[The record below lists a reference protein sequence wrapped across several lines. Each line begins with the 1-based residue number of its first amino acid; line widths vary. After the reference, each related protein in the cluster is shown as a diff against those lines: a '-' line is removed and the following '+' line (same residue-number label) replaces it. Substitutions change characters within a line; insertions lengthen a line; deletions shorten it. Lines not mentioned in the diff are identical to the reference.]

1 MGIGGHSTPI
11 VGLAEG
17 VHLCI
22 DEEEQKGANFFIA
35 RGKVYT
41 VLGRPFLADHKIPGW
56 EMAPPQRIADKC
68 FSMMIE
74 NYADFMDSSGEEDKE
89 LTRQEEGSGST
100 ESHDWDNTTLGS
112 EDRSKA
118 SQDSGECNNEWSS
131 NTSTWEIENNTPV
144 TKTEQSEWTPFP
156 EWEAFRCK
164 GSYNL
169 VTITADYVD
178 HGYPVKE
185 FLRMYPET
193 YESKAGGIW
202 DELPGYTAGRIGF
215 IMLLTTNGTKGYL
228 ENSYIWPEEWWF
240 VDEEQLAIFDWQAF
254 KWVLRNEQAR
264 LGKDFETFW
273 KDWEYAAI
281 AD

>member
-1 MGIGGHSTPI
+1 M
-11 VGLAEG
+11 
-17 VHLCI
+17 
-22 DEEEQKGANFFIA
+22 
-35 RGKVYT
+35 T
-41 VLGRPFLADHKIPGW
+41 V
-56 EMAPPQRIADKC
+56 
-68 FSMMIE
+68 E
-74 NYADFMDSSGEEDKE
+74 NYADFMDSAGGKDTE
-89 LTRQEEGSGST
+89 LGRQEEGSGST
-100 ESHDWDNTTLGS
+100 EVHDWDNTTLGS
-112 EDRSKA
+112 EDQSEA
-118 SQDSGECNNEWSS
+118 SPDGGEYNNEWSS
-131 NTSTWEIENNTPV
+131 NPSTWQPEDDAAVRE
-144 TKTEQSEWTPFP
+144 TEQSEWTPYP
-156 EWEAFRCK
+156 ECK
-164 GSYNL
+164 GSYKL

-193 YESKAGGIW
+193 YESTAGGIW

-240 VDEEQLAIFDWQAF
+240 VDEERLAMYLGTKAGRMTIADQELWYSGRDREKEEEEFLTELIRQMVGMFGRFDWQAF

-264 LGKDFETFW
+264 RGKEFETFW